1 MTQWFHLWEFI
12 PYAKE
17 ENSISKRCLHPMFIA
32 GLFTTAKTRKQ
43 PKGPSMDE
51 WIKKM
56 LFIYIVVM
64 YAMEYDSSTR
74 KKESKKQNKWTWRK
88 YKQ

>member
-1 MTQWFHLWEFI
+1 
-12 PYAKE
+12 
-17 ENSISKRCLHPMFIA
+17 MFIA
-32 GLFTTAKTRKQ
+32 GSFTTAKTRKQ

-74 KKESKKQNKWTWRK
+74 KKESKKQNK
-88 YKQ
+88 